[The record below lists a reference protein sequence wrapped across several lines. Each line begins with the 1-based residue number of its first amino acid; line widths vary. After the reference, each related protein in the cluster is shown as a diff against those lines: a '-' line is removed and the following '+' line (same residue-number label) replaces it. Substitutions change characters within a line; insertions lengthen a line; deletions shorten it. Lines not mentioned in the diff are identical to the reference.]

1 MAETL
6 TKFVYQ
12 EEAMEREF
20 CFDCTAPQDRA
31 MTQKEIASALQRR
44 LDLYTRER
52 CPRMMALADRLNR
65 VEKVSPEV
73 SERRARWRLRFA
85 PLDWALGTLMLAAAW
100 TDPME
105 MPVVLAAGLAGMLL
119 GVVLLWSRKR
129 GTVTVL
135 QLAAGAV
142 FVFLGIAGRESMG
155 ALLSLGLVYLVIGV
169 VAAVP
174 RKKTRE
180 STFEKQALPLLDA
193 MEKAQ
198 GHRVCLIFSDTGM
211 KLAVEE
217 DISQECP
224 NDQLEAAVE
233 THSLLVLAFGG
244 RAVTL
249 QKKDMVSGG
258 LDELRSELARMRYTG
273 FQPDPE

>member
-1 MAETL
+1 
-6 TKFVYQ
+6 
-12 EEAMEREF
+12 MEREF
-20 CFDCTAPQDRA
+20 CFACTAPQDRNL
-31 MTQKEIASALQRR
+31 TQNEIANALQRR
-44 LDLYTRER
+44 LDLYSRER
-52 CPRMMALADRLNR
+52 CPRLMALADRLDR
-65 VEKVSPEV
+65 VEKVPPEV

-100 TDPME
+100 TDPMK
-105 MPVVLAAGLAGMLL
+105 MPVVLAAGFVGMLL

-129 GTVTVL
+129 GTVAVL

-142 FVFLGIAGRESMG
+142 FLFLGIAGRETMG
-155 ALLSLGLVYLVIGV
+155 SLLSLGLVYLVIGV
-169 VAAVP
+169 VAAVS
-174 RKKTRE
+174 RKKSGR

-193 MEKAQ
+193 MAKAQ

-217 DISQECP
+217 DVSQEYP

-233 THSLLVLAFGG
+233 THSLLVLAFAG

-249 QKKDMVSGG
+249 QKKDMVSGS
-258 LDELRSELARMRYTG
+258 LDELRGELARMRYTA